1 MRMFTVFYA
10 GEVHDEFDSFSDN
23 FKAETLKLFRTACDQ
38 EIYNGAYVHL
48 RTTKQWYRVDG
59 TPVLL
64 SDVPKRL
71 RVLVLLLS

>member
-10 GEVHDEFDSFSDN
+10 DQVHDEFDSTTMFN
-23 FKAETLKLFRTACDQ
+23 AWRRDQ
-38 EIYNGAYVHL
+38 VAANREVYEGAYIYDKTVNEWW
-48 RTTKQWYRVDG
+48 RMDM
-59 TPVLL
+59 TPALL

>member
-1 MRMFTVFYA
+1 MKMFTVFYA
-10 GEVHDEFDSFSDN
+10 GEVHDEFDSLS
-23 FKAETLKLFRTACDQ
+23 ALKLFRTACDQ

-48 RTTKQWYRVDG
+48 RTTKQWYRMDG